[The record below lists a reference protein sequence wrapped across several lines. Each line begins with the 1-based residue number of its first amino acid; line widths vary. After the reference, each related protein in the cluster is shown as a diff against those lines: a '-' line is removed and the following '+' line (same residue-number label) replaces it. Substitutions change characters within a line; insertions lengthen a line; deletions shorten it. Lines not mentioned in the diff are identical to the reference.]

1 MWRGSSVKT
10 PGVAARDSF
19 FLWPATSVCV
29 EYGSSLVGFGLLC
42 SDSCDSVDNGFF
54 TPNGTHCTTIVAKRR
69 GFETAL
75 PAIEAGTDTKQCRTT
90 CMCMDVR

>member
-29 EYGSSLVGFGLLC
+29 EYGSYCVAIAAIWSIT
-42 SDSCDSVDNGFF
+42 DFF

-75 PAIEAGTDTKQCRTT
+75 NLR
-90 CMCMDVR
+90 